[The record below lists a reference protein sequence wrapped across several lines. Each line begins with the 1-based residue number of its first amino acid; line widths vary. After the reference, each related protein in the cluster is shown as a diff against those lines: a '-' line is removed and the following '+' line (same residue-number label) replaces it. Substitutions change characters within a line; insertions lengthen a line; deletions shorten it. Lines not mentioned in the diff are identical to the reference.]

1 MKITKRRAGQADE
14 IDPRFGPVVDAFAA
28 DRAVSR
34 GKGKGFGT
42 GALKV
47 NGKIFAM
54 MSSKGKFVVKLPKER
69 VDELLRSGKG
79 ERFNPG
85 QGKLM
90 KEWVVVLARET
101 AWIDLA
107 KEAPTVRYR
116 AQFHFELTFQLVL
129 DFGIHSARQKRRPPK
144 AIVESAMLFLES

>member
-1 MKITKRRAGQADE
+1 MKKTVKITKRKAGQADE
-14 IDPRFGPVVDAFAA
+14 IDPRFGLVVDAFAA

-34 GKGKGFGT
+34 GKGKGFGS

-47 NGKIFAM
+47 NRKIFAM
-54 MSSKGKFVVKLPKER
+54 MSSKGKFIVKLPGER

-90 KEWVVVLARET
+90 KEWVVVLAKET

-107 KEAPTVRYR
+107 KEAQRFVR
-116 AQFHFELTFQLVL
+116 
-129 DFGIHSARQKRRPPK
+129 DK
-144 AIVESAMLFLES
+144 A